1 MTKSSV
7 KLLDKAIADDL
18 GLVLSPKTYVLKRV
32 IENPTTIDGFVFAFE
47 QGSEIHYDRLE
58 IFRFVNGRRIKLPR
72 FMSTPLIESRLV
84 KRQYKRWY
92 VWGNGMLF
100 PVQNAKAEDLKTNF
114 LFITGDIPNYQTSI
128 IYSYESPHLRKN
140 PLRFHHA
147 LQI

>member
-7 KLLDKAIADDL
+7 KLLDKAIAEDL
-18 GLVLSPKTYVLKRV
+18 GLLLSPKTYVLKRV
-32 IENPTTIDGFVFAFE
+32 IENPTTIDGFIFAFE
-47 QGSEIHYDRLE
+47 QDNVIYYDLLDILRD
-58 IFRFVNGRRIKLPR
+58 VNGRRIKLPK

-100 PVQNAKAEDLKTNF
+100 PVQNAKAEDLKANF
-114 LFITGDIPNYQTSI
+114 LFVIGNIPNYQTST

-140 PLRFHHA
+140 SLRFHHA